1 MSNLNNLQARLVTLS
16 KQLAAARAAGDVELE
31 EDIEDTIA
39 DVEDEIEGI
48 LLDEYDDKHDA
59 QWR

>member
-1 MSNLNNLQARLVTLS
+1 MSNLNNLQARLITLS
-16 KQLAAARAAGDVELE
+16 KQLTEARAAGDVELV

-39 DVEDEIEGI
+39 DVEDEIEGM
-48 LLDEYDDKHDA
+48 LLDDYDDKHGA

>member
-16 KQLAAARAAGDVELE
+16 KQLTQARADGDVELV

-39 DVEDEIEGI
+39 DVEDEIEGM
-48 LLDEYDDKHDA
+48 LLDDYDDKHGA